1 MLTYLKAILIISI
14 CVFLTNCKL
23 HEEPTASK
31 SEPITVSKVQEQ
43 SASSQPKPP
52 KPARI
57 KLHRNAKGEYS
68 WDITA
73 DSVDEVIKADSKLR
87 RFIKAQQD
95 K

>member
-1 MLTYLKAILIISI
+1 M
-14 CVFLTNCKL
+14 

-31 SEPITVSKVQEQ
+31 SEPISVSKVHEQ
-43 SASSQPKPP
+43 SASQAKQP